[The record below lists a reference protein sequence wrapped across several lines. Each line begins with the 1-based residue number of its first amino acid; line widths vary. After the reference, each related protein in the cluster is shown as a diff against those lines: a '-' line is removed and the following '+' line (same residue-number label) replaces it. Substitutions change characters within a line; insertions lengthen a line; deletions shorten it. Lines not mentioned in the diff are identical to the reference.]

1 MKHLFADAGLVNG
14 KCEVLATHV
23 GVDGTV
29 DWAAVTGETVF
40 SGMG

>member
-1 MKHLFADAGLVNG
+1 VNTFFADAGLVNG
-14 KCEVLATHV
+14 KCEVPTTHV
-23 GVDGTV
+23 SVDGTI